1 MEKVSEGSQCTETA
15 GDEIAGDKM
24 MLKFI
29 FLAMYLIASG
39 IHVYGSFVYNNRIRQ
54 ITKPMLMSALLLFYI
69 AAAESVNP
77 LVAAAVI
84 TSWAGDVFLMFK
96 GMKWLNTGG
105 VAFFLTHVALITL
118 YVQNIHLGWQSAV
131 VIITYFIIGSGII
144 TSMYLRLKRYMP
156 KSNLAMLLAYLCVNI
171 LMNLFA
177 ALQATSGA
185 IGGTL
190 ILLGSTLFLASDSL
204 LYMIRFDKKMPFYG
218 KHANVMLTYTM
229 AKLLIVLGFLA

>member
-1 MEKVSEGSQCTETA
+1 MKTM
-15 GDEIAGDKM
+15 I
-24 MLKFI
+24 KFI

-39 IHVYGSFVYNNRIRQ
+39 IHVYGSFVYNKRIRQ
-54 ITKPMLMSALLLFYI
+54 ITKPMLMPALLLFYV

-77 LVAAAVI
+77 LVCAAII
-84 TSWAGDVFLMFK
+84 TSWAGDVFLMFR

-118 YVQNIHLGWQSAV
+118 YSGNVTLNWRSVV
-131 VIITYFIIGSGII
+131 VIGTYLMIGFGII

-156 KSNLAMLLAYLCVNI
+156 KSNVAMLLAYLCVNI

-177 ALQATSGA
+177 ALQATSQIVA
-185 IGGTL
+185 GGTL
-190 ILLGSTLFLASDSL
+190 ILLGSSLFLASDSL